1 MLSLKHIALTIC
13 LPVLLVGCGVLPAS
27 GPGQRGVGTGASVSI
42 KGKANAANEFSYAIV
57 ELSTSVLTQ
66 ISERPYSVGGD
77 VNWPAKTP
85 PEVVKVSVG
94 DTIQVTI
101 YESQS
106 GGLFIPKEASVRPGN
121 FISLP
126 PQTVERGGYI
136 TVPYVGLVRAVGR
149 STVDIG
155 KTIANSLADRA
166 IEPQVVVSFSDRS
179 GSEVSVI
186 GAVEEATRFSLS
198 FGGDKILDA
207 IASAG
212 GPSSPGYET
221 WVSLQRGDNEYTV
234 PFDRLVLDPTKNI
247 YVNSKDTVYLYRQ
260 PKKFTVYGAAQSQGS
275 ISFGKRALFLSE
287 ALGLANGL
295 RDTQADPAEIY
306 IYRHEEAKYLNALAT
321 DSPDNSKLSLIKGDT
336 VPVIYKLNLRD
347 PNGFFL
353 AQKFPMRDDDVIY
366 IANAKS
372 VEFLKFLNILNST
385 ASTATNVKATKN
397 AY

>member
-1 MLSLKHIALTIC
+1 MSLKHILLTMC
-13 LPVLLVGCGVLPAS
+13 LPPLLAGCGAMPAS
-27 GPGQRGVGTGASVSI
+27 GPQGNIGDGASISVKS
-42 KGKANAANEFSYAIV
+42 KSNARNDFSYAVV
-57 ELSTSVLTQ
+57 ELSTPVVNQLSKRL
-66 ISERPYSVGGD
+66 SFVGGD
-77 VNWPAKTP
+77 VRWPEKKS
-85 PEVVKVSVG
+85 PEVVKVNVG

-101 YESQS
+101 YEAHA
-106 GGLFIPKEASVRPGN
+106 GGLFIPKDAGARPGN

-126 PQTVERGGYI
+126 PQTIDGGGYI
-136 TVPYVGLVRAVGR
+136 TVPYVGLVKAAGR

-155 KTIANSLADRA
+155 KTIASSLADRA
-166 IEPQVVVSFSDRS
+166 IEPQVVVSFSNRN
-179 GSEVSVI
+179 GSEISVI
-186 GAVEEATRFSLS
+186 GAVEEATRFSLN

-221 WVSLQRGDNEYTV
+221 WVSLQRKGNEYTI
-234 PFDRLVLDPTKNI
+234 PFDRLILDPEKNI
-247 YVNSKDTVYLYRQ
+247 YMESNDTVYLYRQ
-260 PKKFTVYGAAQSQGS
+260 PKKFIVYGAAQSQGS
-275 ISFGKRALFLSE
+275 IDFGKRDLFLSE

-295 RDTQADPAEIY
+295 NDGQADPAEIY
-306 IYRHEEAKYLNALAT
+306 IYRHEEVANLKSLVA
-321 DSPDNSKLSLIKGDT
+321 PDDRKIASIKGST
-336 VPVIYKLNLRD
+336 VPVIYKLDLRK

-353 AQKFPMRDDDVIY
+353 AQKFPMQGDDVIY